1 MNRRRTSRAVGGV
14 DRGSL
19 PTANG
24 DVVHDSAVDTRGT
37 TFQSTIAPRSPERLC
52 LDPPMVTD
60 RHKVMLSMVFSL
72 ALVVS
77 AVASLNL
84 ALPDIARA
92 TGAGQTGQQWLV
104 DGYAVVF
111 AGLLL
116 PAGALGDRYGRR
128 RMLTIGMVVF
138 GLAYA
143 FASLTTD
150 AGTLIA
156 CRAVAGVGAALT
168 MPATLSIITTTF
180 PPEERS
186 RAVGTWA
193 GVAGGGAVIGLLL
206 SGTLLEVGS
215 WRWVFG
221 ANAVWAAIALAMA
234 ARWAP
239 ESRDSHAVS
248 IDPIGGLL
256 SAGGLSA
263 AVYATIEGP
272 HRGWS
277 DHLVVGGFIAGAIGL
292 IGFVLW
298 ELRRAEPLLDP
309 RLFRRPGFASG
320 SLSIALQ
327 FVAFFGFV
335 FIGLQYLQLVL
346 DYSPLRAA
354 LAFVPMGMTIGALS
368 RQLAPRLSRR
378 IGGAR
383 TNSIGLAIAAAGF
396 CILAGLGT
404 SSSYWHVLAG
414 IITLGA
420 GMGLA
425 TTPATS
431 AIVTS
436 LPDSKQGVASAVND
450 AAREVGGAVGIAV
463 LGSLL
468 TSGYH
473 SGIDPATQ
481 GLPPEA
487 AAHAHESLAFVVNAA
502 DRLGPA
508 GDSLVVAARDAFV
521 DGLQSAMWVAAVIM
535 ASGAVITALIHRH
548 DDTPDPGS
556 DPIPDRT
563 RSAGDTADAR

>member
-1 MNRRRTSRAVGGV
+1 MEPKHDLLLAEPMRA
-14 DRGSL
+14 RAR
-19 PTANG
+19 PA
-24 DVVHDSAVDTRGT
+24 SA
-37 TFQSTIAPRSPERLC
+37 
-52 LDPPMVTD
+52 TD
-60 RHKVMLSMVFSL
+60 RRKVMLSMVFAL

-92 TGAGQTGQQWLV
+92 TGASQTGQQWLV

-128 RMLTIGMVVF
+128 RMLTIGMLVF

-143 FASLTTD
+143 MASLTTD
-150 AGTLIA
+150 VQALIA

-168 MPATLSIITTTF
+168 MPATLSIITASF
-180 PPEERS
+180 PLEERS

-206 SGTLLEVGS
+206 SGTLLEFAS
-215 WRWVFG
+215 WRWVFA

-239 ESRDSHAVS
+239 ESRDSHATS

-272 HRGWS
+272 HRGWG
-277 DHLVVGGFIAGAIGL
+277 DDLVVGGFVAGAIGL

-298 ELRRAEPLLDP
+298 ELRQREPLLDP
-309 RLFRRPGFASG
+309 RLFRRSGFASG

-327 FVAFFGFV
+327 FIAFFGFI

-346 DYSPLRAA
+346 GYTPLRAA

-368 RQLAPRLSRR
+368 RQVAPRLSRR
-378 IGGAR
+378 VGGAR
-383 TNSIGLAIAAAGF
+383 TNSIGLAIASVGF
-396 CILAGLGT
+396 CLLAGLGP
-404 SSSYWHVLAG
+404 SSSYWHVFAG
-414 IITLGA
+414 IVTLGA

-425 TTPATS
+425 TSPATS
-431 AIVTS
+431 AIVAS

-450 AAREVGGAVGIAV
+450 AAREVGGAIGIAV

-468 TSGYH
+468 ASGYH
-473 SGIDPATQ
+473 SGIEPATQ

-487 AAHAHESLAFVVNAA
+487 AAHAHESLAFVVHAA
-502 DRLGPA
+502 DQLGPA
-508 GDSLVVAARDAFV
+508 GDGLVAAAREAFV
-521 DGLQSAMWVAAVIM
+521 DGLQSAMWVAAAIM
-535 ASGAVITALIHRH
+535 ACGAAVTALIHR
-548 DDTPDPGS
+548 
-556 DPIPDRT
+556 
-563 RSAGDTADAR
+563 GDEVADAETGVPS

>member
-1 MNRRRTSRAVGGV
+1 MNGPHLHRVASAQHETATAE
-14 DRGSL
+14 SL
-19 PTANG
+19 S
-24 DVVHDSAVDTRGT
+24 HR
-37 TFQSTIAPRSPERLC
+37 
-52 LDPPMVTD
+52 
-60 RHKVMLSMVFSL
+60 KVMLSMVFSL

-84 ALPDIARA
+84 ALPAIARA
-92 TGAGQTGQQWLV
+92 TGASQTQQQWLV

-116 PAGALGDRYGRR
+116 PAGALGDRFGRR
-128 RMLTIGMVVF
+128 RMLTIGMLVF
-138 GLAYA
+138 GIAYA
-143 FASLTTD
+143 MASLTTD
-150 AGTLIA
+150 ASALIA
-156 CRAVAGVGAALT
+156 CRAVAGIGAALT

-180 PPEERS
+180 PPEQRS

-206 SGTLLEVGS
+206 SGTLLEVGT
-215 WRWVFG
+215 WRWVFV
-221 ANAVWAAIALAMA
+221 ANAVWALVALVLA
-234 ARWAP
+234 AAWAP
-239 ESRDSHAVS
+239 ESRDEHAVGV
-248 IDPIGGLL
+248 DPIGGLL

-277 DHLVVGGFIAGAIGL
+277 DHLVVGGFVVGAIGL

-298 ELRRAEPLLDP
+298 ELTRDEPLLDP

-320 SLSIALQ
+320 SLSIMLQ
-327 FVAFFGFV
+327 FLAFFGFI

-383 TNSIGLAIAAAGF
+383 TNSLGLGIAAVGF
-396 CILAGLGT
+396 CVLAGLGS
-404 SSSYWHVLAG
+404 SSSYWYVFAG
-414 IITLGA
+414 LVTLGA
-420 GMGLA
+420 GMGIA

-431 AIVTS
+431 AIVAS

-450 AAREVGGAVGIAV
+450 AAREIGGAVGIAV
-463 LGSLL
+463 LGSVL

-473 SGIDPATQ
+473 DGIEPATVN
-481 GLPPEA
+481 LPPEA
-487 AAHAHESLAFVVNAA
+487 AAHAHESLAFVVHAA

-508 GDSLVVAARDAFV
+508 GTELVETARSAFV
-521 DGLQSAMWVAAVIM
+521 DGLQSAMWIAAAIM
-535 ASGAVITALIHRH
+535 AAGAVTTALLHRH
-548 DDTPDPGS
+548 DDRIADPDVLAHS
-556 DPIPDRT
+556 DQLAPALT
-563 RSAGDTADAR
+563 WSTASAGAAE